1 MRRLLAAALLSLISL
16 ALVLPLLLPAD
27 SALPPCCRR
36 HGKHHCAMMEVFLG
50 HRTGV
55 QTLRER
61 CPFERL
67 GKTVAHTAAY
77 RPEPSARFLAICLGL
92 PARVAQVQALGRIA
106 FDRSRLK
113 RGPPPILL

>member
-36 HGKHHCAMMEVFLG
+36 HGKHHCVMMEVFLG

-61 CPFERL
+61 CPFERM

-77 RPEPSARFLAICLGL
+77 RPEAPTRFLAAVFSL
-92 PARVAQVQALGRIA
+92 PARAAQVQALGRIVLG
-106 FDRSRLK
+106 RSRLK
-113 RGPPPILL
+113 RGPPVFFL